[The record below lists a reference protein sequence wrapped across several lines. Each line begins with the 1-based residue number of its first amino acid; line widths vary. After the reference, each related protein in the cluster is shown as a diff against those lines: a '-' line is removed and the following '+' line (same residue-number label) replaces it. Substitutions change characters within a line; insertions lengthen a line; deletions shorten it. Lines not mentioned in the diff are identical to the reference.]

1 MEADL
6 SAQRSIVAAPLE
18 RSVDL
23 AAGLTKQVRMIQFM
37 LLTIIAAASTLAARA
52 ISPLQEAM
60 RAALLLTDNHMAL
73 LQGPALALPVVIAA
87 IPLGFLIDR
96 KIRIRLLFV
105 FGLLDLMGCLLTAA
119 ASGFELLFLA
129 RCLVGLST
137 AAITITSFS
146 LLADLYPPAMRGR
159 AKAVVVIGQ
168 HGGTAL
174 AFALGGWLLVSFDTP
189 QSWRWTLLWLTVPA
203 FILVLI
209 LMLVMREPP
218 RTGAA
223 VREPSSRQTFR
234 ELRQYRSIVLPLM
247 IGIVLVELSMFAVLA
262 WAAPTLARSFD
273 QGPDRA
279 GVIIGTAMMVSG
291 ILGPVLGGTLA
302 DFCHS
307 SGGPRRTITVLGG
320 LALLGVPG
328 VLFPIAPSVTVAAA
342 LLVMFVTIVNA
353 TMAMGIT
360 MFTIVI
366 PNELRG
372 LCLAI
377 LSAAISL
384 FGVALGPV
392 AVSLVSG
399 ALGGPAMVG
408 QALAWVCITA
418 NVLCALSFVVG
429 RRSFPRPARVISGVV
444 S

>member
-6 SAQRSIVAAPLE
+6 SVQRSLAAAPLE
-18 RSVDL
+18 RSVGS
-23 AAGLTKQVRMIQFM
+23 AIGLTKQVRMVQFM

-60 RAALLLTDNHMAL
+60 RSSLLLTDNQMAL

-105 FGLLDLMGCLLTAA
+105 FGTLDLLGCLLTAA
-119 ASGFELLFLA
+119 ASEFGMLFLA
-129 RCLVGLST
+129 RCLVGLAT

-146 LLADLYPPAMRGR
+146 LLADLYAPAMRGR
-159 AKAVVVIGQ
+159 AKAVVVVGQ

-174 AFALGGWLLVSFDTP
+174 AFALGGWLLVTLGTA

-203 FILVLI
+203 FIVVLT
-209 LMLVMREPP
+209 LMLAMREPP
-218 RTGAA
+218 RTGIT
-223 VREPSSRQTFR
+223 VRDPSSRQTFR
-234 ELRQYRSIVLPLM
+234 ELWQHRTIAIPLM
-247 IGIVLVELSMFAVLA
+247 AGIVLVELSMFAVLT
-262 WAAPTLARSFD
+262 WAAPTLARSFG

-279 GVIIGTAMMVSG
+279 GAIIGTAMMVSG

-392 AVSLVSG
+392 TVSLVSG
-399 ALGGPAMVG
+399 ALGGPAMIG
-408 QALAWVCITA
+408 QALALVCITA
-418 NVLCALSFVVG
+418 NVLCAVSFVIG
-429 RRSFPRPARVISGVV
+429 RRSFPRVV
-444 S
+444 RDE